1 MEGNERSWQVLED
14 MVIIIRLGR
23 SFKVLEDHM
32 RSWKVIE
39 VNTKFILG
47 SFWKFMEGHVRSL
60 IVMEVRRRSW
70 KVMEGHGMS
79 WNFILSS
86 SWSHS

>member
-1 MEGNERSWQVLED
+1 
-14 MVIIIRLGR
+14 
-23 SFKVLEDHM
+23 M

-60 IVMEVRRRSW
+60 MVMEVHGRSW
-70 KVMEGHGMS
+70 KVMEGQGRSWKVKEGQLIHG
-79 WNFILSS
+79 SS
-86 SWSHS
+86 FPITRLTF